1 MFQSIIQD
9 VRNEFQKGN
18 TITRLIFINL
28 FVYIALN
35 LLYVFLHG
43 AAPGLYD
50 DIRNVFALSN
60 EWMHNLI
67 HPWAWIT
74 HMFVHD
80 RFWHILWNM
89 LFLYW
94 FGRIVGDLIGDHHML
109 PIYIYGGLLGGIA
122 FVLTASTLGYVS
134 GTTFAIG
141 ASGATMAIVLAAGV
155 IAPDYMMR
163 LILIGS
169 VKLKYIV
176 LAILLLDVFRLAGS
190 SNVGGHVAHL
200 GGAAMGWF
208 YIYSLR
214 SGAEIGK
221 PVMRIQNFIMSILD
235 GPNRRKK
242 TSARVYNIRGGA
254 ENPPDRED
262 SVQEKVDAILD
273 KISQKGY
280 DSLSEEEKEFLYQ
293 ASKK

>member
-9 VRNEFQKGN
+9 VRTEFQKGN

-43 AAPGLYD
+43 TAPGLYS
-50 DIRNVFALSN
+50 DIRNTFALSN
-60 EWMHNLI
+60 HWMHNLT

-80 RFWHILWNM
+80 GFWHILWNM

-109 PIYIYGGLLGGIA
+109 PIYLYGGLFGGLI
-122 FVLTASTLGYVS
+122 FVLSSSMIGYIP
-134 GTTFAIG
+134 GTSYAIG

-176 LAILLLDVFRLAGS
+176 LAVLLMDIFRLAGS
-190 SNVGGHVAHL
+190 TNVGGHVAHL

-214 SGAEIGK
+214 AGAEIGK
-221 PVMRIQNFIMSILD
+221 PVIRLQHTLSQLFS
-235 GPNRRKK
+235 NRQQKRK
-242 TSARVYNIRGGA
+242 SARVFEMRGKPA
-254 ENPPDRED
+254 NDSPPRQSD
-262 SVQEKVDAILD
+262 VQDKIDEILD
-273 KISQKGY
+273 KISQQGY
-280 DSLSEEEKEFLYQ
+280 ESLTEEEREFLYQ